1 MLTDRQLLGLIRQ
14 KNKTEKEELKLDL
27 AVRLR
32 NLDIDMSNFAYECG
46 YISGLEHLLRRYE
59 KTPNI

>member
-32 NLDIDMSNFAYECG
+32 NLDIDMPNFAYACG
-46 YISGLEHLLRRYE
+46 YIGGLEHLLRRYE
-59 KTPNI
+59 KTPNV